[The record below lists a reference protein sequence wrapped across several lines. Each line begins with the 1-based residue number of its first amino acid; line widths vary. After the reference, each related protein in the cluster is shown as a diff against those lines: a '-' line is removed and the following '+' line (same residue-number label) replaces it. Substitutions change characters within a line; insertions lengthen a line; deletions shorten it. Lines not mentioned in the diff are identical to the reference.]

1 MTDREIIDK
10 IYNLIA
16 TTTDFITR
24 TECEKEIVS
33 LINKEIYLKER

>member
-1 MTDREIIDK
+1 MIDREIISK

-16 TTTDFITR
+16 TQTNYDNR
-24 TECEKEIVS
+24 TNTEKKIID